1 MPNPGT
7 KSLPF
12 GTSGAFTVPD
22 VVVVL
27 GVTKLP
33 VELLVVVDAVPDVLS
48 DFGVLPLVSVV
59 DGEVAVAVRS
69 CTVTDSTGAIGA
81 VVIC

>member
-12 GTSGAFTVPD
+12 GTSGAFSIAD

-27 GVTKLP
+27 VTGLGADVVPLDSVFTVNVVSIVP
-33 VELLVVVDAVPDVLS
+33 V
-48 DFGVLPLVSVV
+48 GN
-59 DGEVAVAVRS
+59 EVAVAVRS
-69 CTVTDSTGAIGA
+69 CTVTDSTGARGV

>member
-7 KSLPF
+7 TSLPL
-12 GTSGAFTVPD
+12 GTSGAFPISD

-27 GVTKLP
+27 VAGLGAD
-33 VELLVVVDAVPDVLS
+33 VVPFD
-48 DFGVLPLVSVV
+48 SVFV
-59 DGEVAVAVRS
+59 ASVASMFPAGREVAVAVRS
-69 CTVTDSTGAIGA
+69 CTVTDSTGARGA

>member
-7 KSLPF
+7 TSLPL
-12 GTSGAFTVPD
+12 GTSGAFPISD

-27 GVTKLP
+27 VAGLGAD
-33 VELLVVVDAVPDVLS
+33 VVPFDSVFVA
-48 DFGVLPLVSVV
+48 SVV
-59 DGEVAVAVRS
+59 SMFPAGREVAVAVRS
-69 CTVTDSTGAIGA
+69 CTVTDSTGARGA

>member
-7 KSLPF
+7 NSLPL
-12 GTSGAFTVPD
+12 GVSGAFTVPD

-27 GVTKLP
+27 GVTELT
-33 VELLVVVDAVPDVLS
+33 VELVVVVDAVPDVLS

-59 DGEVAVAVRS
+59 DGVVAVAVRS